1 MFDIPTESHRYF
13 IESLTGQPH
22 LKSTLIK
29 RFLSFIDQ
37 INKSPKIALKKLYHT
52 IKDDTQS
59 VTGYNLR
66 RIMLMVNKNDIRELS
81 PSDATDIIYMPVP
94 QEEKWKVD
102 MTKEIT
108 DIKFG
113 KQLLE
118 NFPHDDLQKILD
130 FICTT

>member
-1 MFDIPTESHRYF
+1 
-13 IESLTGQPH
+13 
-22 LKSTLIK
+22 
-29 RFLSFIDQ
+29 
-37 INKSPKIALKKLYHT
+37 
-52 IKDDTQS
+52 
-59 VTGYNLR
+59 
-66 RIMLMVNKNDIRELS
+66 
-81 PSDATDIIYMPVP
+81 MPVP

-113 KQLLE
+113 EQSLE